1 MSVSEVKPTATESHA
16 PAAPYTN
23 PYFGIAGVFL
33 GAGMATLNARL
44 VGVGLAD
51 LRGVKGFGF
60 DEASWI
66 PTALNMATMFS
77 GVFVVFVNSLL
88 GPRRILL
95 PAAAIFTLISAMLP
109 FVPGY
114 WPMLVLTVIAGLSSG
129 TFYSLTL
136 TFVLTTL
143 PKRLIIFGIAAYAA
157 DIVFVSNIATLLE
170 GWYIEHLTWAWIFWT
185 AAAAT
190 PVMFLC
196 IYFGIPRR
204 PSAGPAPSWRGFA
217 YFSTSLALIYGAL
230 DQGERLDWLNSG
242 VIVAML
248 AGGVF
253 LFIATCI
260 QRFVQPNPTLK
271 LSFLNSRN
279 TIILALAIF
288 VFKFVHLSVLVLVP
302 GFLNTIRSYR
312 PLQTG
317 HALAWV
323 AVPMFVVVWL
333 GAWVAIHTNSRL
345 TLALGLTLVAAACWI
360 CSRLDSAWAGTNF
373 EALNLLLA
381 LGLAGSYVGLVS
393 SIVLEAL
400 EAGALASAANAA
412 TFSGFMHF
420 VRLFGGQ
427 IGTSAMNRIVTV
439 RERFHDNAL
448 GLHVQAGNW
457 LTDQRLRALSA
468 GFFSP
473 SSGSQEA
480 QSRAIGILNQ
490 QVRGQAYTMAIS
502 DGFVVIC
509 WMVVVYLLLLLF
521 LRPAKFSYK
530 DLRKT

>member
-1 MSVSEVKPTATESHA
+1 MNVSEVKPTATESHNA
-16 PAAPYTN
+16 PAPPYTN
-23 PYFGIAGVFL
+23 PYIGIAGVFL
-33 GAGMATLNARL
+33 GAGLATLNARL

-66 PTALNMATMFS
+66 PTALNMALMFS
-77 GVFVVFVNSLL
+77 GVFVVFVNALL

-95 PAAAIFTLISAMLP
+95 PAAVIFTLVSVMLP
-109 FVPGY
+109 FIPGY
-114 WPMLVLTVIAGLSSG
+114 WPMLLLTVIAGLSSG
-129 TFYSLTL
+129 TFYSLTM

-170 GWYIEHLTWAWIFWT
+170 GWYIEHLSWAWVFWT

-196 IYFGIPRR
+196 VYFGIPQKT
-204 PSAGPAPSWRGFA
+204 PAGPVPSWRGFA
-217 YFSTSLALIYGAL
+217 YFSASLALIYGAL

-242 VIVAML
+242 AIVAML

-253 LFIATCI
+253 LFIATCT
-260 QRFVQPNPTLK
+260 RRYLQPNPTLK
-271 LSFLNSRN
+271 LSFLNRRN
-279 TIILALAIF
+279 TIILGLSIF

-302 GFLNTIRSYR
+302 GFLNTIQGYR
-312 PLQTG
+312 PLETG

-323 AVPMFVVVWL
+323 AVPMFAVVWL
-333 GAWVAIHTNSRL
+333 VAWLAIHTNSRL
-345 TLALGLTLVAAACWI
+345 TLALGLTLVAATCWI
-360 CSRLDSAWAGTNF
+360 CSRIDSAWAGTSF
-373 EALNLLLA
+373 EALELLLA

-400 EAGALASAANAA
+400 ESGALAAAANAA
-412 TFSGFMHF
+412 TFSGFMHL

-439 RERFHDNAL
+439 RERFHDNII
-448 GLHVQAGNW
+448 GQHIQAGNW
-457 LTDQRLRALSA
+457 LTDERLHSLSA
-468 GFFSP
+468 GLSP
-473 SSGSQEA
+473 ASGSDEA
-480 QSRAIGILNQ
+480 QSRAIGILSQ

-502 DGFVVIC
+502 DGFIVIC
-509 WMVVVYLLLLLF
+509 WMVVIYLLLLVF
-521 LRPAKFSYK
+521 LRPAKFSYR